1 MDQWL
6 FLTQKPE
13 WPLVHR
19 PLFFHLYLHS
29 HSDFTQSHGFKCLK
43 FLCISLALISNSQS
57 IFRFVYPTVFPKISL
72 EWLIDISK
80 LLYQLDLIHLLPLQ
94 KCFCSYIP
102 PSQFQ
107 SMLRPKKAVV
117 ALSLT
122 YLRLTYY
129 LQSISHDI
137 SSTFKIKCKPNHL
150 SLFITT
156 TLVLAT
162 TLSCLD
168 HCTSLRAGLLSS
180 IFEPLLSILHKA
192 SRVIFFNTQVKL
204 CLAPVYFLL
213 LHGENILYHSPFI
226 SG

>member
-1 MDQWL
+1 
-6 FLTQKPE
+6 
-13 WPLVHR
+13 
-19 PLFFHLYLHS
+19 
-29 HSDFTQSHGFKCLK
+29 
-43 FLCISLALISNSQS
+43 
-57 IFRFVYPTVFPKISL
+57 
-72 EWLIDISK
+72 
-80 LLYQLDLIHLLPLQ
+80 
-94 KCFCSYIP
+94 
-102 PSQFQ
+102 
-107 SMLRPKKAVV
+107 MLRPKKAVV

-192 SRVIFFNTQVKL
+192 SRVIFLTLKSNYVWHLSTSCSYMERTYCTTHHSYQAKSRNHKNLPNTPKPSKHKPVPLGGLPDIPGPFFFFFFLILSLLKWYFL
-204 CLAPVYFLL
+204 ACHPRLSPSSPTTFLAPV
-213 LHGENILYHSPFI
+213 SQ
-226 SG
+226 